1 MNRAP
6 HVLLAALCCQAAA
19 AFTTAPAVCSCAA
32 GEGRVKAARRCLT
45 TATPRASSPLLSAG
59 PPPSDEA
66 SLPSKV
72 VWYAAEWFGKA
83 AALVRPPPA
92 VEEGVGDPPA
102 SMEEA
107 IARLAADY
115 EGTPEDPRPYFLTGK
130 MDVALYD
137 PDCEFADPF
146 VSFNGRQRFKENL
159 ENLAGGFITDSSVR
173 TLDTK
178 ASDTSYTTRLLVKLQ
193 LGLPW
198 KPVLSW
204 PWGVEHVFDQSSGL
218 IVRHIESWEVSP
230 SEGVRQLLK
239 AGPPRG
245 LKQGQR
251 SSDDDDDDGP
261 QGGGATAGAGE
272 AASPLGTMDPIAGP
286 IVKAARALGLMPEV
300 EQSVEGA
307 LLATSDSRL
316 AGLPRLGAAPQR
328 LPRSMRPLALSNP
341 QEEADGWT
349 GEPSAW
355 AQPDSVPQRLSTLTQ
370 TRLAGAKQWV
380 AERVAGDFDAAAIDA
395 RLDADI
401 GSAGVV
407 LFSFTSCPFCKVSS
421 RLSGLEPR
429 TSRARD
435 ACYCSRLPAPHWHIK
450 ARQGDARRQGC
461 RVQCDRARPRPGRRR
476 DARTARR
483 AHTAHVGPVHLDRR
497 RVRGRPE

>member
-245 LKQGQR
+245 LKQGQL
-251 SSDDDDDDGP
+251 
-261 QGGGATAGAGE
+261 T
-272 AASPLGTMDPIAGP
+272 L
-286 IVKAARALGLMPEV
+286 
-300 EQSVEGA
+300 
-307 LLATSDSRL
+307 
-316 AGLPRLGAAPQR
+316 
-328 LPRSMRPLALSNP
+328 PLA
-341 QEEADGWT
+341 
-349 GEPSAW
+349 
-355 AQPDSVPQRLSTLTQ
+355 ST
-370 TRLAGAKQWV
+370 
-380 AERVAGDFDAAAIDA
+380 
-395 RLDADI
+395 
-401 GSAGVV
+401 S
-407 LFSFTSCPFCKVSS
+407 
-421 RLSGLEPR
+421 
-429 TSRARD
+429 
-435 ACYCSRLPAPHWHIK
+435 
-450 ARQGDARRQGC
+450 
-461 RVQCDRARPRPGRRR
+461 
-476 DARTARR
+476 
-483 AHTAHVGPVHLDRR
+483 
-497 RVRGRPE
+497 